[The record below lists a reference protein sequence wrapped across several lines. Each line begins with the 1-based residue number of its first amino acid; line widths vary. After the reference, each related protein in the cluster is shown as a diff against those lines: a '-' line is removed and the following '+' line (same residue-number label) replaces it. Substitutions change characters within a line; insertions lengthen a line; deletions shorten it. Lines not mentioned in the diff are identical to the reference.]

1 MYIDKI
7 GYLNLHLSTVP
18 IDDTMDCHIVSAGR
32 HVLGKNVL
40 EIKMRF
46 CVFQGIKDSRT
57 CIPRMMSIDDLTND
71 IRCKLISNEEFGV
84 GEFILTF
91 EFTLPRDFD
100 MDRIDTDELLSQAAN
115 LIKKTY

>member
-7 GYLNLHLSTVP
+7 GHLSLHLSPVP
-18 IDDTMDCHIVSAGR
+18 IDDTMEYHIISAGR
-32 HVLGKNVL
+32 HILGKNVL

-46 CVFQGIKDSRT
+46 CIFQGIKDSRT
-57 CIPRMMSIDDLTND
+57 SVIRMMSIDDLTND

-91 EFTLPRDFD
+91 KFTLPKNFN
-100 MDRIDTDELLSQAAN
+100 MDRIDTDELLGQAAHQ
-115 LIKKTY
+115 IRKIY